1 MLVSFPHMQSGIG
14 KHNKMSQ
21 NFSFSLY
28 HNTKLQLSDKNI
40 STHTQMKFKIL
51 LWSESKIIA
60 RFIVVFLHTMLLKKE
75 TKEWGKTMRL

>member
-1 MLVSFPHMQSGIG
+1 MQEALAQLIEGFNITSYLANFASHRIRDRHVGFLFPQSDIG

-40 STHTQMKFKIL
+40 STHTRVVIKI
-51 LWSESKIIA
+51 
-60 RFIVVFLHTMLLKKE
+60 ML
-75 TKEWGKTMRL
+75 